1 MALDFGKCFKAA
13 LIPTV
18 VLVVLGIFQ
27 QVVGMIPILNFLV
40 CLAGPLFFLIMLV
53 VLAWAGFS
61 AAKAGM
67 DLVGGAITGAI
78 AGVISAIINGIVG
91 LVLNM
96 LGIGVGAALG
106 NDDLGGAAIGAG
118 IGIVGSIIGIVLGVF
133 IGLAVGAVMGA
144 IGAFVAGMK
153 K

>member
-1 MALDFGKCFKAA
+1 LALDFGKCFKAA

-18 VLVVLGIFQ
+18 ILVVLGIFQ
-27 QVVGMIPILNFLV
+27 QVVGLIPVINFLV
-40 CLAGPLFFLIMLV
+40 CLAGPLFFLITLV

-61 AAKAGM
+61 AAKGGM
-67 DLVGGAITGAI
+67 DLVGGAVTGAI
-78 AGVISAIINGIVG
+78 AGVVSAVINGIVG

-96 LGIGVGAALG
+96 LGIGVGTALG
-106 NDDLGGAAIGAG
+106 GNDLGGAAIGAG
-118 IGIVGSIIGIVLGVF
+118 IGIVASIIGIVIGVF
-133 IGLAVGAVMGA
+133 VGLAVGAVMGA

>member
-27 QVVGMIPILNFLV
+27 QVVGMIPVINFLV
-40 CLAGPLFFLIMLV
+40 CLAGPLFWLISMV
-53 VLAWAGFS
+53 ILAWAGFG

-67 DLVGGAITGAI
+67 DLVGGAVTGAI
-78 AGVISAIINGIVG
+78 AGLISSIINGIVG
-91 LVLNM
+91 IVLMM
-96 LGIGVGAALG
+96 LGIGVGTAMGG
-106 NDDLGGAAIGAG
+106 NDLGGAAIGAG
-118 IGIVGSIIGIVLGVF
+118 IGLVGAVIGIAIGVVLGLV
-133 IGLAVGAVMGA
+133 LGAVMGA
-144 IGAFVAGMK
+144 IGALVAGMK